1 MLAKDGLE
9 SSVKPLHHPITLRV
23 VDSRVQLA
31 DSQQLAHIL
40 HEMGQQVGSLIG
52 QQSLRYSKHRH
63 YFFHQKT
70 SEMNG
75 LLVGDRKHQWPL
87 REKVE
92 TPLHAC
98 YQPQS

>member
-9 SSVKPLHHPITLRV
+9 SSVKSLYHDITLLMV
-23 VDSRVQLA
+23 GSCVQLA

-40 HEMGQQVGSLIG
+40 HEMGEKISSPVR

-70 SEMNG
+70 SKANG
-75 LLVGDRKHQWPL
+75 LLVGDREHQRPL
-87 REKVE
+87 REKV
-92 TPLHAC
+92 LRAC
-98 YQPQS
+98 YQPRS